1 MALVAYAILFGL
13 FDGCYVGQISTILG
27 DLMQDKSKI
36 GVALGNLYAL
46 FSIPVM
52 SGPIIAGAI
61 YDSSQSFDIP
71 FYAAMGVSLLG
82 AFITSFI
89 RVFDKS
95 RVDQVEGGADETLI
109 TLTKPN
115 MEKREL
121 LFPGDSHKM
130 MEIIDSKLTVV

>member
-1 MALVAYAILFGL
+1 MSDIYWI
-13 FDGCYVGQISTILG
+13 Y
-27 DLMQDKSKI
+27 K
-36 GVALGNLYAL
+36 LYLSAKTCQTCNNWQYFFL
-46 FSIPVM
+46 
-52 SGPIIAGAI
+52 GAI

-89 RVFDKS
+89 RMFDKS
-95 RVDQVEGGADETLI
+95 SVDQVEGDADETLI